1 MMNKKFFAVTMLA
14 AGCLSFLTTQKNPGA
29 VKAQF
34 ETYPMA
40 GIITSLDEKNDL
52 VTVST
57 GAGLLY
63 DFYGAEDYAVGDIVA
78 MTMDDNG
85 TADFVLDDK
94 IIAARYAGWSG
105 ALEKQN
111 LESAMVDM
119 SEVVRIELQ
128 DGSAH
133 LQMKD
138 GTGYYWER

>member
-1 MMNKKFFAVTMLA
+1 MMNKKIFAVTMLA
-14 AGCLSFLTTQKNPGA
+14 AGCLSFLTTHKNPEA
-29 VKAQF
+29 VKTQS

-40 GIITSLDEKNDL
+40 GIITSLDAKNDL

-57 GAGLLY
+57 GSGLLY
-63 DFYGAEDYAVGDIVA
+63 DFYGVEDYAVGDIVA

-85 TADFVLDDK
+85 TADSALDDK
-94 IIAARYAGWSG
+94 IIAARYAGCSG

-111 LESAMVDM
+111 PESAMVDM
-119 SEVVRIELQ
+119 SEVIGIELQ
-128 DGSAH
+128 DGSAY